1 MTHVLFTLSAEA
13 VVALEAGDLELVA
26 IVDEAVGALQR
37 RHHKTAVTLH
47 HSVSLGPVPEKVC
60 QVFHSRKK
68 KINIEETKLFSVFWL
83 KFLVLVC
90 SEQT

>member
-47 HSVSLGPVPEKVC
+47 HSVSLGPVPEK
-60 QVFHSRKK
+60 
-68 KINIEETKLFSVFWL
+68 INTEETKLFSVFWL